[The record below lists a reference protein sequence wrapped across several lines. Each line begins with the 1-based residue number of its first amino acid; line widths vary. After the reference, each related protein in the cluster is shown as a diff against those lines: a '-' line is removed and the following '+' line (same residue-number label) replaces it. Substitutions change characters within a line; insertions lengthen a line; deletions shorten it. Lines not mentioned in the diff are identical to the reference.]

1 MEWFGPSIWA
11 FCIMFTWHTPW
22 LWSGVLSHMIVFIF
36 LDLFSFLFHL
46 IFFSFFF
53 FFLLFLQLHAWY
65 RVHIL
70 CIFASVLLKR
80 GRYGADSQLYDA

>member
-11 FCIMFTWHTPW
+11 FCVMFTWHTPW
-22 LWSGVLSHMIVFIF
+22 LWSGVLSHMVVFIF

-53 FFLLFLQLHAWY
+53 FFFVVFAAACMVQGAYSMHF
-65 RVHIL
+65 
-70 CIFASVLLKR
+70 CICIVEARALWR
-80 GRYGADSQLYDA
+80 